1 MSHFLNYYQ
10 NTIDTHSTGLKL
22 VLGGTGL
29 GKTSSIKTV
38 LKQPENEGKS
48 FIYIA
53 NRIQLLEE
61 LKDDLREEFKQEIF
75 VHQRSDFEILLEII
89 KENGQDKLKEL
100 FDNDIIKNYFNY
112 LEFTKNRISKIADVK
127 KALNFIASNSNNLSF
142 VKSSEGNELIRER
155 TRIMMNFF
163 KNIVRVTKQ
172 VKEYSISVDITNEE
186 KEKYDEIELNK
197 LKKIKA
203 GFSIRDYDIL
213 VANAI
218 ILKLFP
224 FIDFKTSNKKI
235 FLVTLQKAFYGFFD
249 GSHSVNLYHLNN
261 DNRKKN
267 GGNIIFLD
275 EFDFL
280 ENDLISLLAKD
291 LEINYPFKFVQ
302 EFYLA
307 MTRNKLPYQNF
318 LSKNDSQR
326 QLKEDIDNVI
336 NRISQLSRD
345 YGINYPEI
353 NHFICNEPKIKGK
366 SIFQTRYTIFDKVFY
381 LEEPEGRE
389 GTFNLTFERNKSIK
403 GATAFVLF
411 NTVNRSVAEIIRI
424 FKEIEITEPSLYK
437 SMMRYCFE
445 TSDTFQRILRSVK
458 QYPLYPKKTDSNYDK
473 LQYNGFG
480 LYEIHDLQDEYDPD
494 EVYLRY
500 YAIFTTPEKVLL
512 GLAKNNLVF
521 GLSATAEIPRLVK
534 NFDIRWLQEQLGNN
548 YIEPSKHDIESCIQ
562 QANVDKAKLR
572 ENTIQVIKASSLNP
586 KVELQ
591 KNIYGFI
598 EEWVK
603 EKPKDDFGNL
613 IFGNGRMKH
622 RQNRL
627 KNFLSTLFWILE
639 NKNIEDRKIDTHLLF
654 YSTFKQIKWFFDNKK
669 DGTNRRLWNIEEKLS
684 EKDGIWFSYYEINM
698 CEQDFI
704 VVFYDAEK
712 GKDIQK
718 ESTSKQKYY
727 GLFRQQKPVIVITQ
741 YASAGNGINLQ
752 YHSPD
757 IKDEKMG
764 SKKPEKD
771 FHNIHLL
778 DLPFYFFSKF
788 EEDKEQSEKNATI
801 KTNIYYLAKLLQ
813 ANGGITKQQFK
824 GYLGNIRDSGSFNRS
839 YISTPDGMLGQLSII
854 IQALGRVER
863 VWAKMEN
870 QTIRLEDSV
879 YNVLEKFV
887 TDKAYFSIRERLKNY
902 FSNNLQE
909 AFSQIAENYKKQ
921 GREIEIIKQ
930 EDLQRIDEACRE
942 SIRRLLDNLNLLRR
956 NPNNPKA
963 NEWRREWNSLRD
975 KVLNHDFVALEKYNC
990 VFQTDYYDYIEKA
1003 LWIDED
1009 KNLVPKDKK
1018 NSNFKPWILNSVYDL
1033 VSQNDIITTHF
1044 ELKFDRGFNN
1054 HGKFLTPYAY
1064 QCILSGAIGEESVKA
1079 ILKKQDIELNDDEIP
1094 NELFEFADLKIKGKP
1109 FYIDAKNYSDST
1121 LMKFSLDERDPLF
1134 HPKLN
1139 EDYFAKKAIEKLK
1152 QIQVYH
1158 YTKDAKLI
1166 YINAFGKEDRPRRYY
1181 DVIDDELV
1189 DVQFDYDKAKII
1201 IIFGMLNKNEP
1212 NILLEGF
1219 QTFLNHLH
1227 NRL

>member
-1 MSHFLNYYQ
+1 MSHFFNYYQ
-10 NTIDTHSTGLKL
+10 NTINKYSSGLKL

-29 GKTSSIKTV
+29 GKTSGITSVIQEPKNID
-38 LKQPENEGKS
+38 KK

-61 LKDDLREEFKQEIF
+61 LKADLRKDFKQEVFI
-75 VHQRSDFEILLEII
+75 HQRSDFEILLEIV
-89 KENGQDKLKEL
+89 KTNNQGKLNEL
-100 FDNDIIKNYFNY
+100 FDNEIVKNYFNY
-112 LEFTKNRISKIADVK
+112 LLFIKNRISKIADVK
-127 KALNFIASNSNNLSF
+127 KAINFIVSNGANLSF
-142 VKSSEGNELIRER
+142 IKSPEGNELIRER
-155 TRIMMNFF
+155 TRIVMNFF
-163 KNIVRVTKQ
+163 KSIMRVSKQ
-172 VKEYSISVDITNEE
+172 VKEYSLSVNITTEE
-186 KEKYDEIELNK
+186 KDKYSDKDLEV
-197 LKKIKA
+197 LKKIKN
-203 GFSIRDYDIL
+203 GFSVGDYDTL
-213 VANAI
+213 AANVI
-218 ILKLFP
+218 VLKLFP
-224 FIDFKTSNKKI
+224 YIDFKTSNKKI
-235 FLVTLQKAFYGFFD
+235 FLVTLQKAFHGFFD

-261 DNRKKN
+261 ENRKKN

-291 LEINYPFKFVQ
+291 LEINYPFKFVE

-318 LSKNDSQR
+318 LLKNDSQI
-326 QLKEDIDNVI
+326 QLKEDIDTVI
-336 NRISQLSRD
+336 NRIAQLSKD

-366 SIFQTRYTIFDKVFY
+366 SIFQTRYTIFDRVFY
-381 LEEPEGRE
+381 LEEPKVRQ
-389 GTFNLTFERNKSIK
+389 GTFNLTLEKSKSEK

-458 QYPLYPKKTDSNYDK
+458 QYPLYPKKADSNYDK

-494 EVYLRY
+494 EVYLKY

-512 GLAKNNLVF
+512 GLAKHNLVF

-534 NFDIRWLQEQLGNN
+534 NFDIRWLQEQLGSN
-548 YIEPSKHDIESCIQ
+548 YIEPDDEDKSCIQ
-562 QANVDKAKLR
+562 QANIDKANRRK
-572 ENTIQVIKASSLNP
+572 NKIQVLKADSLSHA
-586 KVELQ
+586 VVLQ
-591 KNIYGFI
+591 KQINAFI

-603 EKPKDDFGNL
+603 EKPKDDFGNP
-613 IFGNGRMKH
+613 IFDNGKMKFL
-622 RQNRL
+622 RNRL
-627 KNFLSTLFWILE
+627 KNFFSTLFWILE
-639 NKNIEDRKIDTHLLF
+639 NKNAEERKIDTHLLF

-684 EKDGIWFSYYEINM
+684 EEDGVWFSFYEINM

-704 VVFYDAEK
+704 IVFYDAEK

-718 ESTSKQKYY
+718 EDANKQKYY
-727 GLFRQQKPVIVITQ
+727 GLFRKRKPVIVITQ

-752 YHSPD
+752 YHSPE
-757 IKDEKMG
+757 ITKEEMTRN
-764 SKKPEKD
+764 KPKKD

-788 EEDKEQSEKNATI
+788 EEEKDQSEKNATI
-801 KTNIYYLAKLLQ
+801 KTNIYYLAKLQQ
-813 ANGGITKQQFK
+813 ANGGITKQQFRN
-824 GYLGNIRDSGSFNRS
+824 YLGNIRDSGNFNRL
-839 YISTPDGMLGQLSII
+839 YINTPDGMMGQLSVI
-854 IQALGRVER
+854 IQALGRIER
-863 VWAKMEN
+863 VWEKMEN

-879 YNVLEKFV
+879 YNILEKFV
-887 TDKAYFSIRERLKNY
+887 TDKQYFSVRERLKNY

-909 AFSQIAENYKKQ
+909 TFKQIAENYKNQ
-921 GREIEIIKQ
+921 GKEIEIIKQ

-942 SIRRLLDNLNLLRR
+942 SIRGLLDNLNLLRK

-963 NEWRREWNSLRD
+963 NDWRKEWNILRD
-975 KVLNHDFVALEKYNC
+975 QVLNHDFVALEKYNC
-990 VFQTDYYDYIEKA
+990 VFQTDYYDYIEKC

-1079 ILKKQDIELNDDEIP
+1079 ILKKQNIELNDDEIP
-1094 NELFEFADLKIKGKP
+1094 NELFEFADLKISGKP

-1139 EDYFAKKAIEKLK
+1139 EDYFAKKGIEKLK
-1152 QIQVYH
+1152 QIQTYH
-1158 YTKDAKLI
+1158 HTKDAKLI

-1181 DVIDDELV
+1181 DVIGDELV

-1201 IIFGMLNKNEP
+1201 IIFGMLDKNEP

-1227 NRL
+1227 DRL